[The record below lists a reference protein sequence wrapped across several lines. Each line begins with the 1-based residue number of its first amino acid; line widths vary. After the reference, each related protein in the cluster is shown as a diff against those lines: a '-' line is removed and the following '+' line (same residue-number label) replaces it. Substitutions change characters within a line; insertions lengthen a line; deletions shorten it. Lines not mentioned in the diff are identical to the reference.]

1 PAAVIGQRDHRRSDR
16 GVAALV
22 DRGADLTHPKSEP
35 RKECV
40 EERRLPYARWAGE
53 HRHAP
58 AQYLSHTFETVTT
71 LGAREVRRV
80 SRALIRCESRACFRL
95 ANQVDLVDDDARR
108 ELVGLG
114 NDEKAVEH
122 ARMRLRFGDGEDD
135 YDLIDVGG

>member
-1 PAAVIGQRDHRRSDR
+1 MRPDFGEAHIQALGRERPHADLAQARCVDDITAAVIGQRDHRRSDR

-80 SRALIRCESRACFRL
+80 SRALIRCE
-95 ANQVDLVDDDARR
+95 
-108 ELVGLG
+108 
-114 NDEKAVEH
+114 
-122 ARMRLRFGDGEDD
+122 
-135 YDLIDVGG
+135 